1 MQEIKIV
8 RLKNGEDIISIV
20 QQENEGVNLLEP
32 MAIEFHSRGQN
43 TGMVM
48 SYWLPIQLTD
58 ANEVFMKNENIM
70 CMMDPNKE
78 FLDYYVKALKKL
90 KDAEDSVEST
100 SEDEITET
108 LIAEEDL
115 KSGVHV
121 IH

>member
-20 QQENEGVNLLEP
+20 QQETEGVNLSEP
-32 MAIEFHSRGQN
+32 MSIEFHSRGQN

-58 ANEVFMKNENIM
+58 ENEVFLKSESIM
-70 CMMDPNKE
+70 CMMEPNKE
-78 FLDYYVKALKKL
+78 FLDYYVKSLKKL
-90 KDAEDSVEST
+90 KDAENSVEST
-100 SEDEITET
+100 TENEISEI
-108 LIAEEDL
+108 LNAEEDL